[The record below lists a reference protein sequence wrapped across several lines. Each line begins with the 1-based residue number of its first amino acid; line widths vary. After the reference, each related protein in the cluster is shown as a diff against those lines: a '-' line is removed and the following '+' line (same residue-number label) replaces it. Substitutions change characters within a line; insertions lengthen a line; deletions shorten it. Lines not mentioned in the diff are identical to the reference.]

1 LSEALAHA
9 SSAAGGPGPAPAVI
23 GRFGRYIL
31 VDRLGAGGMAEV
43 FRALVLGP
51 EQFQRVV
58 VVKRILPKY
67 SASPAFI
74 QMFIDEARLCGRL
87 SHPNIIQV
95 YEFGNQDQQHF
106 ITMEH
111 VEGRSLVHI
120 LQRLCER
127 DDRMSPT
134 VAAEIA
140 RQVCRGLAYA
150 HALVAEDGKPLGIIH
165 RDLSPGNLIVGYS
178 GSVKVLDFGIARV
191 ENRFRVGT
199 TDPGCVKGKFSYLAP
214 EQVTAKPIDHRA
226 DLFTMGIV
234 LYEMLTRERLFR
246 GETSVDSVNLLRTMR
261 IPPPSERNP
270 LVPARLDAIAM
281 RALRRNPAE
290 RYQDATEMA
299 DALEGF
305 LLENRVSSQEL
316 PGFMRNLYRN
326 EIESDRLSFSRA
338 QIEELIRQSPA
349 PEDTPL
355 EAAAGPRTG
364 SVPPE
369 APSLPSDAAVPVS
382 DEPTSHRSSDPDLDL
397 DLDEVPARP
406 RRLPLVI
413 GGALL
418 AAIALAVVFWP
429 APRPAPS
436 RLGNPAA
443 PAAGATPT
451 VAAPAPTRPA
461 PPAATPA
468 PTPPAPA
475 APTPSA
481 PAATTP
487 APTPASAGSEAEAD
501 STPSPA
507 APGKPERRRPREQQ
521 KVRHALPIDPFAN

>member
-9 SSAAGGPGPAPAVI
+9 SSLAVGSGPGRGMI

-95 YEFGNQDQQHF
+95 YEFGTQDQQYF
-106 ITMEH
+106 ITMEY
-111 VEGRSLVHI
+111 VEGRSLVNM

-127 DDRMSPT
+127 EERMPST

-150 HALVAEDGKPLGIIH
+150 HTLTAEDGKPLGIIH
-165 RDLSPGNLIVGYS
+165 RDLSPGNVIVAHS

-199 TDPGCVKGKFSYLAP
+199 TNPGCVKGKFSYLAP
-214 EQVTAKPIDHRA
+214 EQLTSKPIDHRA
-226 DLFTMGIV
+226 DLFSMGIV
-234 LYEMLTRERLFR
+234 LYEMLTSTRLFR
-246 GETSVDSVNLLRTMR
+246 GENSTDSVNLLRSMR

-270 LVPARLDAIAM
+270 QVPARLDAIAM

-305 LLENRVSSQEL
+305 LLENRISSQEL
-316 PGFMRNLYRN
+316 PGFMRSLYRH
-326 EIESDRLSFSRA
+326 EIEGDRLNFTRD
-338 QIEELIRQSPA
+338 QIEELLGQSPA
-349 PEDTPL
+349 ADTSPPEVS
-355 EAAAGPRTG
+355 GQPRTG
-364 SVPPE
+364 SAPSE
-369 APSLPSDAAVPVS
+369 IPSLPSDAVAHVS
-382 DEPTSHRSSDPDLDL
+382 LEPASHPPDDPDLGLDL
-397 DLDEVPARP
+397 DLDEAPARP
-406 RRLPLVI
+406 RRLPLII
-413 GGALL
+413 GVLL
-418 AAIALAVVFWP
+418 AAAIALAVVFWP
-429 APRPAPS
+429 AARPAPS
-436 RLGNPAA
+436 RMARPAASGSHLATPSPPPAPPAAA
-443 PAAGATPT
+443 PAPAPPVAPPEP
-451 VAAPAPTRPA
+451 VAAPAPA
-461 PPAATPA
+461 AAAAPAATPA
-468 PTPPAPA
+468 AAGPAK
-475 APTPSA
+475 S
-481 PAATTP
+481 
-487 APTPASAGSEAEAD
+487 D
-501 STPSPA
+501 
-507 APGKPERRRPREQQ
+507 RRRPRQQQ
-521 KVRHALPIDPFAN
+521 KVRNALPIDPFAN